1 MFYSVSAR
9 VIFELEWRK
18 NSMTLFRAQKLAY
31 KLVYFKNE
39 YDDHQSTVYKKV
51 GKWKI
56 SANVPLRYVI
66 RKWSDIKCK
75 KAHVFQFQTEKS
87 ARLNLIKS
95 NPYLLRMQS
104 NLGVISNNVVY
115 TLPQACHQRA
125 HMQTKY
131 LFVFFYAL

>member
-51 GKWKI
+51 GK
-56 SANVPLRYVI
+56 
-66 RKWSDIKCK
+66 
-75 KAHVFQFQTEKS
+75 
-87 ARLNLIKS
+87 
-95 NPYLLRMQS
+95 
-104 NLGVISNNVVY
+104 
-115 TLPQACHQRA
+115 
-125 HMQTKY
+125 
-131 LFVFFYAL
+131 